1 MKFVYSAQVPFV
13 VLFLVVALGLV
24 IASLRRSE

>member
-13 VLFLVVALGLV
+13 VLFLVVVLGLV